1 MIKRQTHLLMI
12 RFLLL
17 SNLVLFSLIF
27 SSCST
32 SLHGFQKSGVTDVL
46 TNRSKLLFAND
57 TIEKIYTTHITF
69 LKQTFSGLMIVKPY
83 HSGDLRVVFMTETG
97 VKIFDMSIPLSS
109 SNKSEVFYCIDPLNK
124 GAILSSIN
132 NDLSVLFMR
141 NISKNK
147 MMEYTRSTDTV
158 LVYKNKGFKRSY
170 YSVKNNHIAAASQHG
185 WLSKRCSASYFFQ
198 NGTVPDSL
206 TLKHTHLKMSFELHL
221 ISD

>member
-1 MIKRQTHLLMI
+1 MKN
-12 RFLLL
+12 LLL
-17 SNLVLFSLIF
+17 SSLLFF
-27 SSCST
+27 SFILSACST
-32 SLHGFQKSGVTDVL
+32 SLYGFQKSGVTDVL

-57 TIEKIYTTHITF
+57 TIEYIYTTHITF

-141 NISKNK
+141 NISKGQ
-147 MMEYTRSTDTV
+147 MMEYTRSAEKIM
-158 LVYKNKGFKRSY
+158 VYKNKGFKRSY
-170 YSVKNNHIAAASQHG
+170 YYVKNNHITIASQHTL
-185 WLSKRCSASYFFQ
+185 LSKRCSASYFFH
-198 NGTVPDSL
+198 NSTVPDSL

-221 ISD
+221 IPD